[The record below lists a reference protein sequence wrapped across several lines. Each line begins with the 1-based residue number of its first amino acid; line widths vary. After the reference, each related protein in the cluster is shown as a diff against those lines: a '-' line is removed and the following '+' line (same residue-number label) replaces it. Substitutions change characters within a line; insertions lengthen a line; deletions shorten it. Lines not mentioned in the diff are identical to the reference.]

1 MQLSLNCRG
10 GTKLWSHSLHSHVC
24 MNGPREFQNFS
35 WALGQKPTS
44 KFEQFSTNSHY
55 HISSFS
61 FKILFIYRCLVETV
75 KLNFHLEFYA
85 TLDHNLNSGLCLEL
99 VSHKFLTDTGLPQG
113 FPAGGAYTSYS
124 RAFHEFIREHPILTD
139 CDVNSQIHI
148 GVFLRRCSAGQHL
161 CLPE

>member
-1 MQLSLNCRG
+1 MGQENFRILVGLWAKGLLAKFQQSP
-10 GTKLWSHSLHSHVC
+10 TKSH
-24 MNGPREFQNFS
+24 
-35 WALGQKPTS
+35 W
-44 KFEQFSTNSHY
+44 

-61 FKILFIYRCLVETV
+61 SKTLFIYRCLVKTV

-99 VSHKFLTDTGLPQG
+99 QVFCETSFIQILDRYWATARLPRGWSVYVILQGLFMNLLENTQ
-113 FPAGGAYTSYS
+113 F
-124 RAFHEFIREHPILTD
+124 TD

-148 GVFLRRCSAGQHL
+148 GVFLRRCPAGQYL

>member
-1 MQLSLNCRG
+1 
-10 GTKLWSHSLHSHVC
+10 

-44 KFEQFSTNSHY
+44 KFQQSLTKSHW
-55 HISSFS
+55 HISPFG
-61 FKILFIYRCLVETV
+61 FKALFIYRCLVETV
-75 KLNFHLEFYA
+75 KLNFHLEIYA

-99 VSHKFLTDTGLPQG
+99 QVFCETSFTQILDRYLAAARL
-113 FPAGGAYTSYS
+113 PAGGAYTSYS

>member
-1 MQLSLNCRG
+1 MGQENFRILVGLWAKGLLAKFQQSP
-10 GTKLWSHSLHSHVC
+10 TKSH
-24 MNGPREFQNFS
+24 
-35 WALGQKPTS
+35 W
-44 KFEQFSTNSHY
+44 

-61 FKILFIYRCLVETV
+61 SKTLFIYRCLVETV
-75 KLNFHLEFYA
+75 KLNFHLEIYA

-99 VSHKFLTDTGLPQG
+99 QVFCETSFTQILDRYWAAARLPRGWSVYVVLQGL
-113 FPAGGAYTSYS
+113 
-124 RAFHEFIREHPILTD
+124 FHEFIREHPILTD

>member
-1 MQLSLNCRG
+1 MGQENFRILVGLWAKGLLAKFQQSP
-10 GTKLWSHSLHSHVC
+10 TKSH
-24 MNGPREFQNFS
+24 
-35 WALGQKPTS
+35 W
-44 KFEQFSTNSHY
+44 

-61 FKILFIYRCLVETV
+61 FKTLFIYWCLVETV

-99 VSHKFLTDTGLPQG
+99 QVFCETSFTQILDRYWASARLPRG
-113 FPAGGAYTSYS
+113 WAYMSYS